1 MANDFR
7 IHKLLYSEI
16 SSVYPELFNRIFK
29 EGDVR
34 QIPSYVYI
42 GFLGEKYVGLI
53 SAYLHNIDSVYLQY
67 AGFDEGVGKN
77 YRPVLFKEV
86 VQFVH
91 QDYKNIIF
99 RIENSNIA
107 ALKVALNTGFKI
119 IGIRIDGNI
128 VFVELIKSKE
138 VT

>member
-1 MANDFR
+1 MNDFR
-7 IHKLLYSEI
+7 IHKLLYGEI
-16 SSVYPELFNRIFK
+16 KSIYPELFNKIFK
-29 EGDVR
+29 EDIK
-34 QIPSYVYI
+34 QIPSYVYV

-53 SAYLHNIDSVYLQY
+53 SAYLHNANSVYLQY
-67 AGFDEGVGKN
+67 AGFDEGIGKN

-99 RIENSNIA
+99 RIENTNIA

-119 IGIRIDGNI
+119 IGIRYDGVLYI
-128 VFVELIKSKE
+128 ELLKTKE
-138 VT
+138 VN